1 MARIIDEQKNLR
13 APEFHMLLPKAEK
26 ILANLVIDEA
36 LAYITPGLRWGSVM
50 NDQKYDDQQTHA
62 AGSIESIYEKHGDTT
77 DDSTETSGVPIKVVK
92 RRTEIWG

>member
-26 ILANLVIDEA
+26 ILANLVINEA
-36 LAYITPGLRWGSVM
+36 LAYITPGLRRGSVM
-50 NDQKYDDQQTHA
+50 NDKKYDDQQTYA
-62 AGSIESIYEKHGDTT
+62 AGSIESIHEKHGDTT

-92 RRTEIWG
+92 RRAEIWG